1 MIIKYF
7 PDTDTLY
14 VAFADRPVVETVDF
28 NDDTLLDVDQDGN
41 VVALTL
47 EHARDKVDLTDISFQ
62 QIAVAAPETS

>member
-14 VAFADRPVVETVDF
+14 VTFTEREIVETVDF
-28 NDDTLLDVDQDGN
+28 NDDTLLDLDREGN

-47 EHARDKVDLTDISFQ
+47 EHARANVDLTDISFQ
-62 QIAVAAPETS
+62 QIAMVETVL

>member
-14 VAFADRPVVETVDF
+14 VAFTDREIAETIDF
-28 NDDTLLDVDQDGN
+28 NDDTLLDIDREGN

-47 EHARDKVDLTDISFQ
+47 EHARNKVDLSDISFQ
-62 QIAVAAPETS
+62 QIAAVAPIGP

>member
-1 MIIKYF
+1 MRIKYF

-14 VAFADRPVVETVDF
+14 IALTDREIAETIDF
-28 NDDTLLDVDQDGN
+28 NADTLLDVDEEGN

-62 QIAVAAPETS
+62 QIAAAVPQP

>member
-14 VAFADRPVVETVDF
+14 VAFTEREVVETVDF
-28 NDDTLLDVDQDGN
+28 NDDTLLDLDQEGN

-47 EHARDKVDLTDISFQ
+47 EHARAKVDLTDISFQ
-62 QIAVAAPETS
+62 QIAMVEAV